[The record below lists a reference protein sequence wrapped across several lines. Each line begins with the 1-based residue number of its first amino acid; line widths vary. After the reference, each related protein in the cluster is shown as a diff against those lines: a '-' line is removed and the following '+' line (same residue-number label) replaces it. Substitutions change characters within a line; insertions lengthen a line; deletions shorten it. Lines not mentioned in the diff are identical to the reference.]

1 MSMGI
6 VQTVTGPVQA
16 ADLGVVLSHEH
27 VQLNTLGLRETY
39 PDATV
44 PRREVVEICVATLTR
59 LKQSGVDTLVDHTT
73 FEVGRDMDL
82 LKEASERSGLKIV
95 ASTGIIV
102 QIPRWFHKHPVDDI
116 AALFIKELRSGM
128 EGSGLRTGIIK
139 CALDKGGLPD
149 PTERVLR
156 ACARAHV
163 ATGIPISTHSWA
175 GGHTGDVLQ
184 TLFREE
190 GVDLTKVVIGHCG
203 DTEDLDYLRRLIAAG
218 SYLGMDRFGCEDYL
232 PDARRIAVVVQ
243 LCAEGFADRLM
254 LSHDANCW
262 SDRDINL
269 PEDKLRAN
277 WNHFHLH
284 KTILPAL
291 RAGGVTAEQVGLMT
305 GGNFASLFDA

>member
-1 MSMGI
+1 M
-6 VQTVTGPVQA
+6 
-16 ADLGVVLSHEH
+16 
-27 VQLNTLGLRETY
+27 QLNTLGLRETY

-243 LCAEGFADRLM
+243 LCAEGYADRLM
-254 LSHDANCW
+254 LSQDANCW
-262 SDRDINL
+262 SDRDINI

-291 RAGGVTAEQVGLMT
+291 RAGGVTAEQARLMT
-305 GGNFASLFDA
+305 GGNFARLFEA